1 MAETSFARHGVASR
15 RHAPAVGSPSGSSV
29 GSSTG
34 GAGPAQHLD
43 LDALARVG
51 RRRAGQVCTERMSV
65 LERDAIRPTLVRRVF
80 GAAPVRDTAKEA
92 FDAARGERLVGAELD
107 RLPPSWIVLHS
118 LPAPGASG
126 DLDHI
131 VVGPAGLFAITTR
144 YVDGDRVFV
153 ADDYLLARGDRTP
166 FARESIAAA
175 RRTAQL
181 AGRTLPPS
189 LAVRPVLV
197 IAGARAV
204 RIGARARA
212 VDVRDVTAVRAWLES
227 QPEVLDARTVER
239 VAARVAAAFEESA
252 TVEPERDHAIER
264 AGETRFQRLQR
275 EISAARRIRWLWR
288 GAGGLALAAGV
299 WIAFAQMPSWLAL
312 TLG

>member
-1 MAETSFARHGVASR
+1 MARTSFARHGVASR
-15 RHAPAVGSPSGSSV
+15 RHAPPAGSSSV
-29 GSSTG
+29 SGPVDG
-34 GAGPAQHLD
+34 GIPSRPVD

-51 RRRAGQVCTERMSV
+51 RRRAGQVCTERMSI
-65 LERDAIRPTLVRRVF
+65 LESDATRPALVHRVF
-80 GAAPVRDTAKEA
+80 GAAPVRDSEKKA
-92 FDAARGERLVGAELD
+92 FDAALGERLVGAELD

-153 ADDYLLARGDRTP
+153 ADDYLLARGDRMP

-175 RRTAQL
+175 RRTAHL

-204 RIGARARA
+204 RVGARARA
-212 VDVRDVTAVRAWLES
+212 IDVRDVTIVRAWLES
-227 QPEVLDARTVER
+227 QPVVLDARTVER
-239 VAARVAAAFEESA
+239 VAARVAGAFEESSH
-252 TVEPERDHAIER
+252 VEAERDEASER
-264 AGETRFQRLQR
+264 ASETRFHRLER
-275 EISAARRIRWLWR
+275 EISAARRIRSLWR
-288 GAGGLALAAGV
+288 MAGSLAVAAGV
-299 WIAFAQMPSWLAL
+299 WIAFAQLPSWLAVHV
-312 TLG
+312 G